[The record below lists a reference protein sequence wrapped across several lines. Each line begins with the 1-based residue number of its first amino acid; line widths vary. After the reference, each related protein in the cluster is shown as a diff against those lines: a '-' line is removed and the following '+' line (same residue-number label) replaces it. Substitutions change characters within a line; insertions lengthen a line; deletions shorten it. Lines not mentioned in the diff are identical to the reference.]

1 MQITGF
7 GWTVPCTSL
16 SLKVCCAVQVT
27 DEFGSQM
34 QIILQVFPLEVQ
46 IQGVLT
52 PNQTTTYL
60 QYMSS
65 LYTAAVQEGVGNVHF
80 FQLTGIDMPLDN
92 WCNAHPSA
100 AADANIAE
108 QLTTY
113 IRRLLPNFA
122 TSTYPSA
129 VQV

>member
-1 MQITGF
+1 MQIT
-7 GWTVPCTSL
+7 
-16 SLKVCCAVQVT
+16 
-27 DEFGSQM
+27 DEYGSQM

-52 PNQTTTYL
+52 ANQTTSYL

-65 LYTAAVQEGVGNVHF
+65 LYTAAQQEGMGNVHF
-80 FQLTGIDMPLDN
+80 FQLTGANLPVDG
-92 WCNAHPSA
+92 WCNSHPSA

-113 IRRLLPNFA
+113 IMRLLPNYA
-122 TSTYPSA
+122 TSTYPRA
-129 VQV
+129 VNV